1 MFTKLFQNRERYLY
15 IDLITHYKSFNK
27 IYSAKFMLD
36 FVNIKTRKY
45 MIPSI
50 REKLGPISYIRK

>member
-15 IDLITHYKSFNK
+15 IDLITRYKSFNK

-36 FVNIKTRKY
+36 SVNIKTRKY
-45 MIPSI
+45 MILCI
-50 REKLGPISYIRK
+50 REASALKKN